1 MLGKK
6 DSPSLNAARQ
16 GKQIKVAIIIVFIT
30 QNIKSKIPFSINSN
44 TISFPM
50 KNNTAASPI
59 FIRLFFAPLVGIVIV
74 IRYKCF

>member
-6 DSPSLNAARQ
+6 DSPSPNAAKQ
-16 GKQIKVAIIIVFIT
+16 GKQINVAIIFVFII
-30 QNIKSKIPFSINSN
+30 QNIKSNKPFSINSN
-44 TISFPM
+44 NISFPM

-74 IRYKCF
+74 IRYKYF